1 MKSII
6 FDMDGTL
13 INSGNIIAN
22 TINHVR
28 INCGLDKMDKNVLL
42 ENINN
47 PDINSAEFFYGT
59 KNFTPKHSKLF
70 ETYYKKHCI
79 SDIILYDGIKELL
92 EKLKDDFFLCIA
104 TNASSS
110 FAIEMTQHLKI
121 KHYFK
126 DIIGANDVKNPKPDP
141 EMLNVLI
148 SRNNLIKT
156 QTILIGDGPKDILSA
171 NSIKLDSLL
180 VNWGFS
186 THQDDAIQDIKQL
199 EDEIFNWNSK

>member
-28 INCGLDKMDKNVLL
+28 INCGLEKMDKNILL
-42 ENINN
+42 ENLNN
-47 PDINSAEFFYGT
+47 PEINSAQFFYET
-59 KNFTPKHSKLF
+59 KEFTPKHSKLF

-79 SDIILYDGIKELL
+79 SDIVLYDGIKELL
-92 EKLKDDFFLCIA
+92 EKLKDDFFLSIA

-110 FAIEMTQHLKI
+110 FAIQMTTHLKI
-121 KHYFK
+121 NSYFK
-126 DIIGANDVKNPKPDP
+126 DIIGANDVENPKPAPD
-141 EMLNVLI
+141 MLNVLI
-148 SRNNLIKT
+148 NRNNLI
-156 QTILIGDGPKDILSA
+156 QRETILIGDGPKDILA
-171 NSIKLDSLL
+171 AKSIDLDSLL

-186 THQDDAIQDIKQL
+186 THQDNAIQNILQL
-199 EDEIFNWNSK
+199 EDEIYNWKNK